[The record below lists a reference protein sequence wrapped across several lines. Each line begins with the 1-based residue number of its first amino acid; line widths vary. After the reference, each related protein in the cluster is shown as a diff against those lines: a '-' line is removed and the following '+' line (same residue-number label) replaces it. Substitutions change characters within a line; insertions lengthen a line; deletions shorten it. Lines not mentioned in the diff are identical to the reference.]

1 MAAAARLPALGRAG
15 LSVGIRLPHGRLRRR
30 LAEFFV
36 REGLVGSY
44 NRGELDVLDPFTSA
58 DFEGRRAPAV
68 AALMPT
74 GREDDPCLLSGAAEF
89 RRYVEE
95 WDDFWAEFHIE
106 PKEAY
111 DLGDR
116 VLVLNH
122 LTARGASSGVEL
134 NGQEE
139 AELYVF
145 RGGRCVRW
153 QQYWSWAEGLA
164 DLDERP
170 A

>member
-1 MAAAARLPALGRAG
+1 MSLAARLPALGRTG
-15 LSVGIRLPHGRLRRR
+15 LAVGIRMPHGRMRRR
-30 LAEFFV
+30 LAEYFV
-36 REGLVGSY
+36 RECLVGSY
-44 NRGELDVLDPFTSA
+44 NRGELDVLGPFTSG
-58 DFEGRRAPAV
+58 DFEGRRAPEV

-74 GREDDPCLLSGAAEF
+74 GRFDDPCLLQGAAEF

-95 WDDFWAEFHIE
+95 WDDLWGEFRIE

-111 DLGDR
+111 DFGDR
-116 VLVLNH
+116 VLILNH
-122 LTARGASSGVEL
+122 LTARGATSGVAL
-134 NGQEE
+134 SGQEE

-164 DLDERP
+164 DLGVR
-170 A
+170 AA